1 MRRRPVLAVFFG
13 LVLAHGAALPSA
25 WAATPEEPAGFR
37 GPPYNAPVPATLA
50 GAEVADDAAVVALH
64 ASGAAVFVDVMP
76 RDIRPADLPEGT
88 LWREKPRDSIPGAT
102 WLPNTGFEALT
113 AEEEA
118 YLRAGL
124 AHATH
129 GNFDQ
134 PLVIFCRADCWMSW
148 NAAKRAVGYGYQR
161 VIWYPGGPEGWQ
173 TGPNPALER
182 VEPFV
187 AP

>member
-1 MRRRPVLAVFFG
+1 MRRRRVLA
-13 LVLAHGAALPSA
+13 LVLGIVLAQGAGVSTARAEP
-25 WAATPEEPAGFR
+25 PEEPEGFR

-50 GAEVADDAAVVALH
+50 GAEVADDATVVALH
-64 ASGAAVFVDVMP
+64 AAGKAAFVDVMP

-88 LWREKPRDSIPGAT
+88 LWRDKPRDSIPGAL
-102 WLPNTGFEALT
+102 WLPNTGFENLT
-113 AEEEA
+113 AEEDA

-124 AHATH
+124 AHATQ
-129 GNFDQ
+129 GRLDT
-134 PLVIFCRADCWMSW
+134 PLVIFCRAECWMSW